1 MPRAMV
7 GSTMGIVF
15 LPVGKSAHFFVGD
28 LFLRGPRANRG
39 QKKSYGRF
47 PGKKTYCNNQPHIIY
62 SHRPQPSSTP
72 PSPSTNKLY
81 SFAVVHHRPPLS
93 TAARCHPL
101 PSTAIPCR
109 LFPRPPL
116 SAAHLVVICPQR
128 ICRYL
133 SPPLHS
139 KFVAANDSVSCLILL
154 RPDNDNEEETRSPS
168 SPVAP
173 DAHRIIGRSAADD
186 SMPFY
191 YIATR

>member
-1 MPRAMV
+1 MKEKRRKCANFLHRSANYPRFLTILVRASYALVVHMPRAMV

-128 ICRYL
+128 ICPHL
-133 SPPLHS
+133 PLLVPPPT
-139 KFVAANDSVSCLILL
+139 K
-154 RPDNDNEEETRSPS
+154 
-168 SPVAP
+168 
-173 DAHRIIGRSAADD
+173 
-186 SMPFY
+186 
-191 YIATR
+191 